1 MSEHPPTVRLLS
13 IADLAKVE
21 AFLALHADS
30 SMFLR
35 ANVRRAGLEYEDRQ
49 FQATYVGAFR
59 DGALVAMAAHCW
71 NGIILLQAPVHAAEV
86 ARAVVEQ
93 SRREITGLSGPREQV
108 HAAREALGF
117 ADRPTAREGSEG
129 LYALDLSRVRV
140 PAALARAVA
149 SCRPPRP
156 EELDV
161 LRAWRYAYDV
171 EALGGSD
178 TAEERRRSDSFL
190 ESQIADGNAWVA
202 LDEGRPVSLS
212 ALNAALPDIVQL
224 GGIYTPPEL
233 RGRGYAKVSV
243 AAALLAAHQRG
254 AGRAVLFTDNP
265 SAARCYEAL
274 GFVGVGDYAHVLF
287 R

>member
-1 MSEHPPTVRLLS
+1 MSEHSTTVRLLS
-13 IADLAKVE
+13 SADLTEVE
-21 AFLALHADS
+21 TFLASHADS

-35 ANVRRAGLEYEDRQ
+35 ANVRRAGLNYEGRP

-59 DGALVAMAAHCW
+59 NSAFAAVAAHCW
-71 NGIILLQAPVHAAEV
+71 NGIILLQAPVHAAEI
-86 ARAVVEQ
+86 ARAVVEH

-108 HAAREALGF
+108 QAAREALGL
-117 ADRPTAREGSEG
+117 ATRPTAREGSEG
-129 LYALDLSRVRV
+129 LYALDLSTFCV
-140 PAALARAVA
+140 PPALARAVGY
-149 SCRPPRP
+149 CRPPRP
-156 EELDV
+156 EEIAV

-178 TAEERRRSDSFL
+178 TAEERRRSDAFL
-190 ESQIADGNAWVA
+190 ESQIADCNAWVA
-202 LDEGRPVSLS
+202 LNQGKPVSLS

-243 AAALLAAHQRG
+243 AAALLAARERG

-274 GFVGVGDYAHVLF
+274 GFVRVGDYAHVLF